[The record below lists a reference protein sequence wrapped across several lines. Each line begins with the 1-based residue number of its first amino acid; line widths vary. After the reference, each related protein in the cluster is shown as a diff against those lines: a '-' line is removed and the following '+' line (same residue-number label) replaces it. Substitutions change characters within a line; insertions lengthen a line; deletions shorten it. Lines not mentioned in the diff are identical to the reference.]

1 MVAMKKKKE
10 GSLTAD
16 EKRIVKALIGRG
28 WRLQDIQALVNHHRK
43 ATVNSGRLTEV
54 KQDKH
59 ITPATDDQVA
69 FYQIKKRSYDPVTGL
84 NLFDDERLIR
94 AREAMTL
101 AVQIFNSPSHR
112 FKTEVFSV
120 LANIAWTY
128 LLHEFYARKGL
139 KIIDADGHSLL
150 LSQMLKRQDF
160 PLSQGIQNNLESL
173 KEIRDT
179 VEHQLLG
186 RSDTKWLTLF
196 QACCLN
202 FDKAL
207 CDLFGA
213 RLTLQNELGLS
224 LQFARLNFDQVATL
238 QKYEVPEQIEALD
251 ARLKKG
257 LSEEE
262 LSDLE
267 YRFRVIYTM
276 DAASKSKSHV
286 QFVHPDTPEAEQ
298 IRNVL
303 VKYKPSDEM
312 YPYKPSVVAKMVSK
326 RAGVAFT
333 SNDHAKAWKL
343 YKVRPASDA
352 KQPANTNTDYCIYH
366 AAHGDYT
373 FSEKWV
379 AFLVDQITKHNGL
392 AAIKAFGQ

>member
-1 MVAMKKKKE
+1 MAIKKKKE

-28 WRLQDIQALVNHHRK
+28 WRLQDIQALVNHYRQ

-59 ITPATDDQVA
+59 ITPATDDQVT
-69 FYQIKKRSYDPVTGL
+69 FYQIKKRSYDPATGL

-94 AREAMTL
+94 AREAMML

-128 LLHEFYARKGL
+128 LLHEFYARKGV
-139 KIIDADGHSLL
+139 KIVAADGHALL
-150 LSQMLKRQDF
+150 LSQMLKRPDF
-160 PLSQGIQNNLESL
+160 PLSKGIKNNLESI
-173 KEIRDT
+173 KEIRDA

-186 RSDTKWLTLF
+186 RGDTKWLTLF

-207 CDLFGA
+207 CDLFGGE
-213 RLTLQNELGLS
+213 LTLQKELGLS
-224 LQFARLNFDQVATL
+224 LQFARLDFEQAATL
-238 QKYEVPEQIEALD
+238 QKYEVPAQIEALD
-251 ARLKKG
+251 ARLREG
-257 LSEEE
+257 LSEAE
-262 LSDLE
+262 LADLE

-303 VKYKPSDEM
+303 VKFKPADEM

-333 SNDHAKAWKL
+333 SNDHAKAWKH
-343 YKVRPASDA
+343 YKARPATGS
-352 KQPANTNTDYCIYH
+352 KQPANTNAEYCIYH

-373 FSEKWV
+373 YSEKWIG
-379 AFLVDQITKHNGL
+379 FLVEQITKHNGL
-392 AAIKAFGQ
+392 AAIKAVVW

>member
-1 MVAMKKKKE
+1 MKRKKE

-28 WRLQDIQALVNHHRK
+28 WRLQDIQALVNHYRP
-43 ATVNSGRLTEV
+43 ATINSARLTEV

-59 ITPATDDQVA
+59 ITPANDEQVA
-69 FYQIKKRSYDPVTGL
+69 FYQLKKRSFDPATGL

-112 FKTEVFSV
+112 FKTEVFAV

-128 LLHEFYARKGL
+128 LLHEFFARKQV
-139 KIIDADGHSLL
+139 KIIGPDGNALL
-150 LSQMLKRQDF
+150 LSQMLKRKDF
-160 PLSQGIQNNLESL
+160 PLSKGIRNNLESL

-207 CDLFGA
+207 CDLFGPE
-213 RLTLQNELGLS
+213 LTLQNELGLS
-224 LQFARLNFDQVATL
+224 LQFARLDFEQAATL
-238 QKYEVPEQIEALD
+238 HKYEVPAQIEALD

-257 LSEEE
+257 LSDEE
-262 LSDLE
+262 LADLE

-286 QFVHPDTPEAEQ
+286 QFIHPDSPEAEQ

-312 YPYKPSVVAKMVSK
+312 YPYKPSVAAKMVAK

-333 SNDHAKAWKL
+333 SNDHAKAWRL
-343 YKVRPASDA
+343 YKARPGAGA
-352 KQPANTNTDYCIYH
+352 KQPGNTNPEYCIYH

-373 FSEKWV
+373 YSEKWID
-379 AFLVDQITKHNGL
+379 FLVEQITKHGGI
-392 AAIKAFGQ
+392 AAIKAVKF